1 MNFRANPS
9 DEEPELNLIPLIDVL
24 LMTLIFLVVT
34 TSFSTEARL
43 NVRLPEASAEVKQ
56 ETPSL
61 RVTIDAKG
69 QFYIGEQQL
78 LNATPEVLRS
88 ALLRAAAGNKDPLV
102 VIHADAQTPHEAV
115 IRAMDAARRL
125 GFTRLT
131 FATQQPSGQSARE

>member
-1 MNFRANPS
+1 MNFRASTP

-24 LMTLIFLVVT
+24 LMTLIFLVLT
-34 TSFSTEARL
+34 TSFSHEARL
-43 NVRLPEASAEVKQ
+43 SIRLPEAAAEVKQ

-69 QFYIGEQQL
+69 QFFIGEQQL
-78 LNATPEVLRS
+78 LNATPEVLRA
-88 ALLRAAAGNKDPLV
+88 ALLRVAAGNKDPLV

-115 IRAMDAARRL
+115 IRALDAARRL

-131 FATQQPSGQSARE
+131 FATQQPSGKAARE